1 MRFTERGAEDGP
13 VALLIHALLVDET
26 SFDALIDEMGAG
38 YRFILPTLDG
48 HYPGAPD
55 FVSATQEA
63 HAIVGYLD
71 EHDMRDIDVLVG
83 TSLGGVVGVE
93 LLALLA
99 KSPGM
104 SVKRAII
111 DGAPLFNSRLMYSIT
126 LKKMR
131 EVIDWSRNR
140 PDEARAKIRA
150 IYPHH
155 VETMRGRAAST
166 SDATIVGVA
175 RSVCRFSFPRIDP
188 TVQECT
194 TFTWGSKEI
203 ALRSRSRVAAVY
215 PHAHIVVKPG
225 YDHCGYLMDDVRA
238 YVAEFIPT

>member
-26 SFDALIDEMGAG
+26 SFDALIDEMGDG

-55 FVSATQEA
+55 FLSAAQEA
-63 HAIVGYLD
+63 HAILRYLD
-71 EHDMRDIDVLVG
+71 EHDIRDIDVLIG

-99 KSPGM
+99 KVPGM
-104 SVKRAII
+104 SVKRAVI
-111 DGAPLFNSRLMYSIT
+111 DGAPLFNSRLIYSIA

-131 EVIDWSRNR
+131 DVIDWSRNR
-140 PDEARAKIRA
+140 PDEARAKIHA
-150 IYPHH
+150 INPYH
-155 VETMRGRAAST
+155 VEAMLARAAST
-166 SDATIVGVA
+166 SDATVVGVVG
-175 RSVCRFSFPRIDP
+175 SVCRFSFPRIDP
-188 TVQECT
+188 TVQEHT

-203 ALRSRSRVAAVY
+203 ALRSRSRVAATY
-215 PHAHIVVKPG
+215 PRAPIVVKFG

-238 YVAEFIPT
+238 YVAEFVPA